1 MGPLV
6 RASLQRPG
14 VAEVVYVRRDDALRA
29 VDVYHNRQL
38 DGLPMHC
45 SMGAIY
51 EPRREAAP
59 SVIKPRC
66 EISRRNDARYI
77 QTYFIFDILFYL
89 ECLLILASPTLL
101 QTLEPYTRRYLT
113 RRLPAIRKFSPLLCP
128 RKMRESLNLMV
139 TFIHFVFL
147 AWHFF
152 PSFFS
157 LSTKKKLSI
166 SFSFVYFLDENT
178 VWKNSH

>member
-1 MGPLV
+1 METSKL
-6 RASLQRPG
+6 AKSKLQKQT
-14 VAEVVYVRRDDALRA
+14 VL
-29 VDVYHNRQL
+29 L
-38 DGLPMHC
+38 T
-45 SMGAIY
+45 
-51 EPRREAAP
+51 
-59 SVIKPRC
+59 VIDQSWFGC
-66 EISRRNDARYI
+66 EYPTWQN
-77 QTYFIFDILFYL
+77 YFIFDILFYL